1 MKILWIVAMVT
12 VAAAAGCNK
21 QRATRLA
28 QAAGVPSTS
37 AESIASAYDNNPA
50 EADARYNDRRWR
62 ISGVRIDALDLEW
75 AAMRTE
81 THELRFSF
89 DDDAALRI
97 LRRGSELAPEC
108 EGDGVE
114 GGVILFVNCTYGR

>member
-1 MKILWIVAMVT
+1 
-12 VAAAAGCNK
+12 
-21 QRATRLA
+21 
-28 QAAGVPSTS
+28 
-37 AESIASAYDNNPA
+37 
-50 EADARYNDRRWR
+50 
-62 ISGVRIDALDLEW
+62 
-75 AAMRTE
+75 MRTE

-97 LRRGSELAPEC
+97 LRSGSELAPEC